1 MWLNSIPDKRSSKYK
16 GPEVCVPDTFKEK
29 KASVTQQRGRDSLGD

>member
-1 MWLNSIPDKRSSKYK
+1 MWLNNIPDKRSSKYK
-16 GPEVCVPDTFKEK
+16 SPEVCVPNTFKEK